1 MNLDFTYIFKVF
13 PTIFSAL
20 SLTLRLAIIALAI
33 SFALAIVFAIA
44 RYYKIPVINQIL
56 KIYISFFRGTPPI
69 TQIMLIYFG
78 VFGLNKFLI
87 GLPASYAAVTSL
99 SLNAA
104 AYMSETIRG
113 AFNAV
118 DKGQIEACM
127 SIGMTR
133 IQTMRRIIL
142 PQSMTV
148 ALPSL
153 LNSLVDLIKG
163 TSLAFLIGVPEL
175 MAIASYEGSKSFKY
189 FEIYVIVAVIYWCLS
204 IILTRLQSL
213 AEKKL
218 NSYK

>member
-1 MNLDFTYIFKVF
+1 
-13 PTIFSAL
+13 
-20 SLTLRLAIIALAI
+20 
-33 SFALAIVFAIA
+33 
-44 RYYKIPVINQIL
+44 
-56 KIYISFFRGTPPI
+56 
-69 TQIMLIYFG
+69 MLIYFG

-163 TSLAFLIGVPEL
+163 TSLAFVIGVPEL

>member
-1 MNLDFTYIFKVF
+1 
-13 PTIFSAL
+13 
-20 SLTLRLAIIALAI
+20 
-33 SFALAIVFAIA
+33 
-44 RYYKIPVINQIL
+44 
-56 KIYISFFRGTPPI
+56 
-69 TQIMLIYFG
+69 
-78 VFGLNKFLI
+78 
-87 GLPASYAAVTSL
+87 
-99 SLNAA
+99 
-104 AYMSETIRG
+104 MSETIRG

-142 PQSMTV
+142 PQSMAV

-163 TSLAFLIGVPEL
+163 TSLAFVIGVPEL

-213 AEKKL
+213 AEK
-218 NSYK
+218 S

>member
-118 DKGQIEACM
+118 DKGQ

-163 TSLAFLIGVPEL
+163 TSLAFVIGVPEL

>member
-1 MNLDFTYIFKVF
+1 MELDFRYIIKIF
-13 PTIFSAL
+13 PEIFPAL
-20 SLTLRLAIIALAI
+20 FITLRLAVIALIIAFVLAI
-33 SFALAIVFAIA
+33 IFAIA
-44 RYYKIPVINQIL
+44 RYYKVPVIDPLL
-56 KIYISFFRGTPPI
+56 KIYVSFFRGTPPI

-78 VFGLNKFLI
+78 IFGLSKFLI
-87 GLPASYAAVTSL
+87 SLPASYAAVASL

-113 AFNAV
+113 AFNSV
-118 DKGQIEACM
+118 DKGQIEACI

-133 IQTMRRIIL
+133 IQTMSRIIL

-163 TSLAFLIGVPEL
+163 TSLAFVIGVPEL

-204 IILTRLQSL
+204 IVLTRMQTLV
-213 AEKKL
+213 ERRL